1 MSIQSITAN
10 SAPVAGLLSTG
21 PEKPAQ
27 PRPAPAAQSAIIGTQ
42 LPKEKKNDQP
52 SHEAVADAVKTVS
65 EFVGNINSN
74 LKFSVDDET
83 GQTIV
88 KVVDSATDEVIK
100 QIPSEEMVAIAKAMD
115 KLKGLLIQQ
124 KV

>member
-10 SAPVAGLLSTG
+10 SAPVASLLSTG
-21 PEKPAQ
+21 PEKSTQ
-27 PRPAPAAQSAIIGTQ
+27 PRPPPVAQSAVIDTQ
-42 LPKEKKNDQP
+42 LLKEKKNDQP
-52 SHEAVADAVKTVS
+52 SPEDVAGAVKAVS

-74 LKFSVDDET
+74 LKFNVDDET
-83 GQTIV
+83 GQTII
-88 KVVDSATDEVIK
+88 KVVDSTTNEVIK
-100 QIPSEEMVAIAKAMD
+100 QIPSEDMVAIAKAMD